1 MGIVKALDGISPL
14 GSVLN
19 GLPCEALVRVA
30 EALRFWNS
38 LLGKVSRGH
47 LGVATVG

>member
-1 MGIVKALDGISPL
+1 MRVAKALDGISPL

-19 GLPCEALVRVA
+19 GFPCEALVRVA

-38 LLGKVSRGH
+38 LLEKVSRGR
-47 LGVATVG
+47 LDIARVG